1 MHPASKVT
9 VNSGD
14 RKRALIGAALTT
26 IAQISKIGVGF
37 VFIKL
42 VAVYLGAGGMGQLGH
57 FMSVVTILSLL
68 AGGGIVNGLIK
79 YVAQYKGKPKQLVS
93 MIAVS
98 KAYSLIFC
106 IMVCVLGCIFSSY
119 LSEYIFK
126 TPEYYWIVVF
136 LSVAQFGF
144 AFTNLVT
151 GVSNGLRD
159 TKTYAIIQV
168 VGNILVLPVS
178 WILIQSFQFVGAALS
193 MVFFFSL
200 YSIPAMYFY
209 RKSIFS
215 KWPIGFRYEV
225 AGFKRLLAFTLMA
238 AVGAIS
244 APLVEI
250 IIREQLIE
258 HVGFVAAG
266 IWQASIKLSSAYMG
280 FFTIFLAVY
289 FMPMVSE
296 KTKVAEITPLVFKFM
311 KMVMAIFVLG
321 AGVFFLLRHYL
332 IPLLLSAEFIDL
344 EGLIKYQLL
353 ADLFR
358 VTTYVVGFVVIA
370 KAALKIY
377 LVGELTQGVV
387 FCGLGL
393 AFLNSGLGIE
403 GVFIANLLMN
413 ILYFFVSI
421 VGFMIYRKR
430 SA

>member
-1 MHPASKVT
+1 MIPASKVK
-9 VNSGD
+9 VNTEN
-14 RKRALIGAALTT
+14 RKRALISAALTT
-26 IAQISKIGVGF
+26 IAQVSKIAVGF

-79 YVAQYKGKPKQLVS
+79 YVAQYKGKPKQLLNI
-93 MIAVS
+93 IAVS

-106 IMVCVLGCIFSSY
+106 TLICLLGCIFSKY
-119 LSEYIFK
+119 ISEYIFK
-126 TPEYYWIVVF
+126 TFDYYWVIVF
-136 LSVAQFGF
+136 LAVAQFGF

-159 TKTYAIIQV
+159 TKTYAMIQIS
-168 VGNILVLPVS
+168 GNILVLPVS

-193 MVFFFSL
+193 MVLFFSL

-209 RKSIFS
+209 RKSIMS
-215 KWPIGFRYEV
+215 KMSIGFRFQMK
-225 AGFKRLLAFTLMA
+225 GFQRLFAFTLMA

-289 FMPMVSE
+289 FMPLVSE
-296 KTKVAEITPLVFKFM
+296 KTKVVDISPLVFKFM
-311 KMVMAIFVLG
+311 KMVMVIFIIG
-321 AGVFFLLRHYL
+321 SSIFFLLRHYL
-332 IPLLLSAEFIDL
+332 IPLVLSAEFIDL
-344 EGLIKYQLL
+344 ERFIKYQLL

-358 VTTYVVGFVVIA
+358 VTTYVIGFVVVA
-370 KAALKIY
+370 KASLKIY
-377 LVGELTQGVV
+377 LIGELAQGLV

-393 AFLNSGLGIE
+393 TFLNSGFGIE
-403 GVFIANLLMN
+403 GVFVANLLMN
-413 ILYFFVSI
+413 MLYFFVAI
-421 VGFMIYRKR
+421 VGFTIYRKR
-430 SA
+430 SV

>member
-1 MHPASKVT
+1 MHPAIKVKA
-9 VNSGD
+9 NSAD
-14 RKRALIGAALTT
+14 RKRALISAALTT
-26 IAQISKIGVGF
+26 TAQVSKIGVGF

-79 YVAQYKGKPKQLVS
+79 YVAQYKGKPKKLLN

-106 IMVCVLGCIFSSY
+106 AVVCLLGCFFSRYISG
-119 LSEYIFK
+119 YIFK
-126 TPEYYWIVVF
+126 TPDYYWVVLF
-136 LSVAQFGF
+136 LAVAQFGF

-159 TKTYAIIQV
+159 TKTYAMIQI

-178 WILIQSFQFVGAALS
+178 WILIQSFNFVGAALS

-209 RKSIFS
+209 RNSVFS
-215 KWPIGFRYEV
+215 KLKIGFRYE
-225 AGFKRLLAFTLMA
+225 AEGFKRLLAFTLMA

-250 IIREQLIE
+250 VIREQLIE

-289 FMPMVSE
+289 FMPMISE
-296 KTKVAEITPLVFKFM
+296 KEKVAEIAPLVFKFM

-321 AGVFFLLRHYL
+321 ASVFFLLRHYL
-332 IPLLLSAEFIDL
+332 IPLLLSAEFTDL

-370 KAALKIY
+370 KASLRIY
-377 LVGELTQGVV
+377 LVGELAQGLV

-393 AFLNSGLGIE
+393 AFLHSGLGVE

-413 ILYFFVSI
+413 MLYFTVSI
-421 VGFMIYRKR
+421 IGFTIYRKR
-430 SA
+430 SV